1 MKAPFC
7 GLIVAL
13 FLLLF
18 PLVGCG
24 NPVED
29 IRNSKLV
36 GREQTTVG
44 AAFDAALENAKW
56 EFIETANKTRIVQVS
71 GRTKKV
77 DANLKRGVDVL
88 FQFMLKDDQFEIT
101 YAEQEIIWL
110 TGKPQMV
117 ELNQKG
123 VDLLLNEIYDN

>member
-7 GLIVAL
+7 GLIFAL

-56 EFIETANKTRIVQVS
+56 EFIETANKTKIVQVS
-71 GRTKKV
+71 GRTKKL
-77 DANLKRGVDVL
+77 DPFLKRGVDVL
-88 FQFMLKDDQFEIT
+88 FQFMLKEDQFEIT
-101 YAEQEIIWL
+101 YAERETTDLQGGSMMNQL
-110 TGKPQMV
+110 DQQRV
-117 ELNQKG
+117 ELLL
-123 VDLLLNEIYDN
+123 DLIYDN